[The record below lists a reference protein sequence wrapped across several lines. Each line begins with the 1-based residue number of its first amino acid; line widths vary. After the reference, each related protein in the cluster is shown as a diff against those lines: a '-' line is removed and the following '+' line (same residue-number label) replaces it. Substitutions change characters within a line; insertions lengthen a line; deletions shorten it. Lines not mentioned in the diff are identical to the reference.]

1 MKWELG
7 KMADKK
13 FGENP
18 SGGGQS
24 PRIIVSKSFSRNMDR
39 FFYFFFFFFNK
50 CIYLEIHLVNIES
63 IQNEKKFY
71 FYQGIY

>member
-39 FFYFFFFFFNK
+39 FFYFFFFFF
-50 CIYLEIHLVNIES
+50 
-63 IQNEKKFY
+63 
-71 FYQGIY
+71 